1 MPEAG
6 TPVGI
11 RGWYPPG
18 NWIYCMIR
26 PTEDNAN
33 QLCYVTQDLCHVSPC
48 SAYCTVT
55 AGIFF
60 EIAFFTLGF
69 RVFGWKNRPGLIHS
83 V

>member
-18 NWIYCMIR
+18 NWIYCMLR
-26 PTEDNAN
+26 PTEDQCESAA
-33 QLCYVTQDLCHVSPC
+33 LCRTSHASSQSVLGVLYCHGWYS
-48 SAYCTVT
+48 
-55 AGIFF
+55 IDN
-60 EIAFFTLGF
+60 AFFTLGF
-69 RVFGWKNRPGLIHS
+69 WIFDWKNRPGLIHS